1 MYPSTASGALGEPLQ
16 FPRIVVKQRLALHIT
31 LLVLTLLTATVV
43 GSGLGISFYGNLPLT
58 LDTFWNT
65 LLRLPAEPSLLWI
78 GLPYSLTLLGI
89 LFAHEMGHYL
99 ACRRYGIDATLP
111 YFLPFPSLLGTLG
124 AFIRIRS
131 PIYTRR
137 ALFDVGVAGPIA
149 GFVTLLPAAV
159 IGVALSRVG
168 HGAGLQGDWVFSTPL
183 LLRGVE
189 ALLFPHVSPQ
199 DIYLHPVARA
209 AWAGLLA
216 TALNLIPIGQLD
228 GGHIVYAFF
237 GRWHKP
243 LSRVLIVGL
252 VAMGYVADSWIW
264 WVWAALLL
272 FALRHPVICDES
284 ELGSTRVKL
293 GWAALLILILSFTPV
308 PVREREPAGR
318 DTRRQP
324 RSCCAR
330 AVSLVIED
338 AATATLPTIL
348 RRAGPRR
355 SRQPELPG
363 PFRPSASP
371 RQRFARSRSNCQP
384 EPSREDLPA
393 STARA

>member
-1 MYPSTASGALGEPLQ
+1 VYPSTAGGTLGEPLYL
-16 FPRIVVKQRLALHIT
+16 PRVVVKQRLPLHIA
-31 LLVLTLLTATVV
+31 LLVLTLLTTTVV
-43 GSGLGISFYGNLPLT
+43 GSGLGISFYGNVPLT

-65 LLRLPAEPSLLWI
+65 LSRLPAEPGLLWM
-78 GLPYSLTLLGI
+78 GLPYSLTLLCI
-89 LFAHEMGHYL
+89 LCAHEMGHYL

-159 IGVALSRVG
+159 IGVALSRTG
-168 HGAGLQGDWVFSTPL
+168 PGAALRGDWVFSTPL

-189 ALLFPHVSPQ
+189 MLLFPHVPTQ

-209 AWAGLLA
+209 AWAGLFA
-216 TALNLIPIGQLD
+216 TALNLIPVGQLD

-237 GRWHKP
+237 GRWHKL
-243 LSRVLIVGL
+243 LSRVLIVVL
-252 VAMGYVADSWIW
+252 VIVGRVADSWIW
-264 WVWAALLL
+264 YVWAALLL

-293 GWAALLILILSFTPV
+293 GLAALVMLILSFTPV
-308 PVREREPAGR
+308 PVR
-318 DTRRQP
+318 
-324 RSCCAR
+324 
-330 AVSLVIED
+330 
-338 AATATLPTIL
+338 
-348 RRAGPRR
+348 
-355 SRQPELPG
+355 
-363 PFRPSASP
+363 
-371 RQRFARSRSNCQP
+371 
-384 EPSREDLPA
+384 
-393 STARA
+393 

>member
-1 MYPSTASGALGEPLQ
+1 MYPSTAGGTLGEPLDL
-16 FPRIVVKQRLALHIT
+16 PRIVVKQRLSLHIA
-31 LLVLTLLTATVV
+31 LLALTLLTTTVV
-43 GSGLGISFYGNLPLT
+43 GSGLGLSFRENLPLT

-78 GLPYSLTLLGI
+78 GLPYSLTLLCI

-111 YFLPFPSLLGTLG
+111 YFLPFPSMLGTLG

-159 IGVALSRVG
+159 IGVALSRTG
-168 HGAGLQGDWVFSTPL
+168 PGAALHGDFVFSTPL
-183 LLRGVE
+183 LLRAVE
-189 ALLFPHVSPQ
+189 ALLFPHVPTR

-209 AWAGLLA
+209 AWAGLFA

-237 GRWHKP
+237 GRWHKM
-243 LSRVLIVGL
+243 LSRAFLLVLVVI
-252 VAMGYVADSWIW
+252 GYKADSWIW

-272 FALRHPVICDES
+272 FVLRHPVICDES
-284 ELGSTRVKL
+284 DLGPARVRL

-308 PVREREPAGR
+308 PVREIEHG
-318 DTRRQP
+318 TRGDSHVTRLAPQKRGW
-324 RSCCAR
+324 RS
-330 AVSLVIED
+330 VSHVALGS
-338 AATATLPTIL
+338 A
-348 RRAGPRR
+348 
-355 SRQPELPG
+355 PG
-363 PFRPSASP
+363 MISA
-371 RQRFARSRSNCQP
+371 
-384 EPSREDLPA
+384 
-393 STARA
+393 